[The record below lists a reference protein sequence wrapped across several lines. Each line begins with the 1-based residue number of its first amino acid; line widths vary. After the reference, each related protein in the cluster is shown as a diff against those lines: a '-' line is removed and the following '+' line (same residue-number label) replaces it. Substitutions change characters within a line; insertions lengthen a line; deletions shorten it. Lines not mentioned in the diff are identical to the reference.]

1 MQFLARLEKNL
12 RGIFFNRCSSGF
24 SEGVLADIEGAQ
36 DLAARS
42 SVLLQ
47 CWYFVSFYV
56 LFALMFAAGW
66 NRMWTLCERSA
77 PCVSSVSTRVV

>member
-1 MQFLARLEKNL
+1 LSSASRASRLRDPEAKNL
-12 RGIFFNRCSSGF
+12 AARDFLQSLFISDLSLFFLGF

-66 NRMWTLCERSA
+66 NRM
-77 PCVSSVSTRVV
+77 V